1 MGPCL
6 RRSGGPTDLQHRSS
20 IWRCGGKDIVSGN
33 RSANALEFKLPNRL
47 DGHGV
52 QEVEECARRC
62 SVPDPLDENARPSA
76 LAPETLRLRRYYILT
91 AANAACAKGIAAFC
105 CSSSVQQSGL
115 RETVGDPLGILFP
128 LEGQPAQMFAE
139 RVFRIDLHE
148 LAPNA
153 TGLVHLVEM
162 TESGRER
169 GP

>member
-1 MGPCL
+1 M
-6 RRSGGPTDLQHRSS
+6 RSGWGFLRGMALRDLEQNHRRDGVAGGLEPPITS
-20 IWRCGGKDIVSGN
+20 IRTG
-33 RSANALEFKLPNRL
+33 RALRGSV
-47 DGHGV
+47 GHL
-52 QEVEECARRC
+52 
-62 SVPDPLDENARPSA
+62 S
-76 LAPETLRLRRYYILT
+76 
-91 AANAACAKGIAAFC
+91 AAFC

-115 RETVGDPLGILFP
+115 RETVGEPLGILFP